1 MRRLKAFL
9 LAELIGSL
17 LCIGITVFGTA
28 FFMFLSEF
36 VGFLPYSDRPGP
48 GFYGWFPMRSLSDV
62 GTAAWFQLG
71 FALFAA
77 PFFAMYAIPALT
89 VFLAL
94 RLTTVN
100 RWFLAVPAALV
111 FGLLGFYLMAA
122 LGWYI
127 AISGVGVIAA
137 GVLGFAFGA
146 LCFLLWF
153 RRPLGSH
160 PKPPNQSLEPTDGRC
175 EVHV

>member
-9 LAELIGSL
+9 VAELIGSL
-17 LCIGITVFGTA
+17 LCIGVIVFGDA
-28 FFMFLSEF
+28 LFMFLCEF

-48 GFYGWFPMRSLSDV
+48 GFYGWFPMRSLSDI

-77 PFFAMYAIPALT
+77 PFFAMYAVPVLT
-89 VFLAL
+89 IFMAL
-94 RLTTVN
+94 RLTTLN
-100 RWFLAVPAALV
+100 RWFVAVPAALV
-111 FGLLGFYLMAA
+111 FGFLGFYLMAG

-137 GVLGFAFGA
+137 GVLGIAFGA

-153 RRPLGSH
+153 RKPLGQ
-160 PKPPNQSLEPTDGRC
+160 PPQTS
-175 EVHV
+175 